1 METYLTSN
9 ELSTFTFVTL
19 PEPLKR
25 ESVARIPNE
34 KNGFVLSGVIP
45 YCSVL
50 DAMGGVAAPSPRLD
64 FAASQMWYKV
74 LGYSPSRTYSLL
86 TGRLLWFSC

>member
-19 PEPLKR
+19 PEPLKH
-25 ESVARIPNE
+25 ESVASFPNE
-34 KNGFVLSGVIP
+34 KNGFVLFGVIP